1 MKGKNEEIIIAHH
14 LDKLWMLPYFGTF
27 SVFVNFSLLKK
38 NCPRTLSMTGGPWTP
53 GPCFFLSPIIL
64 VIITLILF
72 RVNRWGECG
81 RGKTITQFFSIS
93 FNRNEMLRCIFETW
107 LFRRFQELSFNS
119 IFYCSYSRNY
129 LILTSNSLPAD
140 VLWGSFVTHSFSPP
154 VPLPHVRVGKKWM
167 RDERSPKNV
176 CGGFWRARAIFS
188 LSYPDSLLTETKKKN
203 CLPCFIPC
211 SAVAKPSRPNK
222 AVPPARKSSLP
233 AQPQPNSFFLSCQ
246 LEHRNY
252 FIVRRTD
259 FYSRLLKRRVLQRVN
274 ETKYA
279 LFLWCNSFMI

>member
-1 MKGKNEEIIIAHH
+1 MDPWSMFFPLPNNFGNYNVDLVQAESLRRMWEREDHYTVFQYFFQSKRNVKMY
-14 LDKLWMLPYFGTF
+14 LWD
-27 SVFVNFSLLKK
+27 
-38 NCPRTLSMTGGPWTP
+38 
-53 GPCFFLSPIIL
+53 
-64 VIITLILF
+64 VIIQ
-72 RVNRWGECG
+72 
-81 RGKTITQFFSIS
+81 TISRAI
-93 FNRNEMLRCIFETW
+93 
-107 LFRRFQELSFNS
+107 FNS

-222 AVPPARKSSLP
+222 EVPPARKSSLP
-233 AQPQPNSFFLSCQ
+233 AQPQPNCFFLSCQ

-259 FYSRLLKRRVLQRVN
+259 FYSRVLKRRVLQRVN
-274 ETKYA
+274 ETPYA
-279 LFLWCNSFMI
+279 LFLWCNFFMI

>member
-38 NCPRTLSMTGGPWTP
+38 NCPRTLSTTGGPWTP

-107 LFRRFQELSFNS
+107 LFRRFQELSLTL
-119 IFYCSYSRNY
+119 YSTVVIHEIIWSWRA
-129 LILTSNSLPAD
+129 IASPQTSFGVRS
-140 VLWGSFVTHSFSPP
+140 SRIHSSP
-154 VPLPHVRVGKKWM
+154 RTVGKKWI

-176 CGGFWRARAIFS
+176 CGGSWRARAIFS

-233 AQPQPNSFFLSCQ
+233 AQPQPNCFFLSCQ

-274 ETKYA
+274 ETPYA